1 MSAALVGAY
10 DEGSGRGHCEIDSGH
25 GRIGMEEL
33 VAQVSSGSVGEVG
46 RVAVAVLCAYLAFEE
61 LTHFLPLDVYGR
73 KDYVAG
79 RPVHKLH
86 DALSEVALYGL
97 DAALL
102 QVGGQAAFL
111 CEHGFALDQM
121 PDSVLLED
129 SVDYL
134 VVLLGVLGPVYVYAV
149 GRGIALEH
157 LEVMGQMRD
166 GMYLGAGRRLP
177 QGLPF
182 GDGPGHAVPFL
193 ADEPQGLVVPCGPI
207 LVGYELF
214 GCFRMCAHKIGC

>member
-1 MSAALVGAY
+1 MSAFAY
-10 DEGSGRGHCEIDSGH
+10 DEGSGRGHGEIDSGH
-25 GRIGMEEL
+25 GRVGMEEL

-61 LTHFLPLDVYGR
+61 LSHFLPLDMNGR

-111 CEHGFALDQM
+111 GEHGLALDQM

-129 SVDYL
+129 AVDYL
-134 VVLLGVLGPVYVYAV
+134 VVLLGVLGPVR
-149 GRGIALEH
+149 GRTG
-157 LEVMGQMRD
+157 
-166 GMYLGAGRRLP
+166 
-177 QGLPF
+177 
-182 GDGPGHAVPFL
+182 
-193 ADEPQGLVVPCGPI
+193 PCGPFSR
-207 LVGYELF
+207 GRTTGP
-214 GCFRMCAHKIGC
+214 GCAMQSSPCRL